1 MPRIKYRKA
10 LTPRKRRHVRV
21 RAKVSGTSRR
31 PRLNV
36 FRSSAHIY
44 AQVIDDTRGHTLVA
58 ASDLEVAIRER
69 AGEGATKVA
78 RAKAVGEAIAQR
90 AKDAGVDSVVFDRGG
105 FLYHGRVK
113 AVADGAREGGL
124 IF

>member
-1 MPRIKYRKA
+1 MPRLKFRKK
-10 LTPRKRRHVRV
+10 LSPRKRRHVRV
-21 RAKVSGTSRR
+21 RAKVIGTPQR

-44 AQVIDDTRGHTLVA
+44 AQVIDDEAGHTIVA
-58 ASDLEVAIRER
+58 ASDLEQEVLDR
-69 AGEGATKVA
+69 AGEGAPKLA
-78 RAKAVGEAIAQR
+78 RAKAVGEVIAERVKEQGYS
-90 AKDAGVDSVVFDRGG
+90 AVVFDRGG

-113 AVADGAREGGL
+113 AVAEGAREGGL

>member
-1 MPRIKYRKA
+1 MRVKYRRA
-10 LTPRKRRHVRV
+10 LSPRKRRHVRV
-21 RAKVSGTSRR
+21 RAKVSGTPQR

-44 AQVIDDTRGHTLVA
+44 AQVIDDTRGHTVVA
-58 ASDLEVAIRER
+58 ASDLEGVVKDR
-69 AGEGATKVA
+69 AGDGATKSA
-78 RAKAVGEAIAQR
+78 RAKVVGQVVAER
-90 AKDAGVDSVVFDRGG
+90 AKEAGVDAVVFDRGG
-105 FLYHGRVK
+105 FLYHGRVR

>member
-1 MPRIKYRKA
+1 MRDKYRKK
-10 LTPRKRRHVRV
+10 LSPRKRRHVRV
-21 RAKVSGTSRR
+21 RAKVSGTAER

-44 AQVIDDTRGHTLVA
+44 AQVIDDTAGRTLVS
-58 ASDLEVAIRER
+58 ASDLEDAVVQQ
-69 AGEGATKVA
+69 AGDDANKTA
-78 RAKAVGEAIAQR
+78 RASAVGQAIAQR
-90 AKDAGVDSVVFDRGG
+90 AKDAGINDVVFDRGG

-124 IF
+124 KF

>member
-1 MPRIKYRKA
+1 MRVKYRRA
-10 LTPRKRRHVRV
+10 LSPRKRRHVRV
-21 RAKVSGTSRR
+21 RAKVSGTPQR

-44 AQVIDDTRGHTLVA
+44 AQVIDDTLGHTVVA
-58 ASDLEVAIRER
+58 ASDLEAAVKDR
-69 AGEGATKVA
+69 AGDGATKSA
-78 RAKAVGEAIAQR
+78 RAKVVGQVVAER
-90 AKDAGVDSVVFDRGG
+90 AKEAGVDAVVFDRGG
-105 FLYHGRVK
+105 FLYHGRVR

>member
-1 MPRIKYRKA
+1 MRVKYRKA

-21 RAKVSGTSRR
+21 RAKVNGTAQR

-58 ASDLEVAIRER
+58 ASDLEAAVRDR

-78 RAKAVGEAIAQR
+78 RAKAVGQAVAER
-90 AKDAGVDSVVFDRGG
+90 AKEVGIDAVVFDRGG
-105 FLYHGRVK
+105 FLYHGRVR
-113 AVADGAREGGL
+113 AVAEGAREAGL
-124 IF
+124 TF

>member
-1 MPRIKYRKA
+1 MRDKYRKK
-10 LTPRKRRHVRV
+10 LSPRKRRHVRV
-21 RAKVSGTSRR
+21 RAKVSGTTER

-44 AQVIDDTRGHTLVA
+44 AQVIDDTAGRTIVS
-58 ASDLEVAIRER
+58 ASDLEDAVVQQ
-69 AGEGATKVA
+69 AGEDANKTA
-78 RAKAVGEAIAQR
+78 RAAAVGQAIAQR
-90 AKDAGVDSVVFDRGG
+90 AKDAGIDNVVFDRGG

-124 IF
+124 KF